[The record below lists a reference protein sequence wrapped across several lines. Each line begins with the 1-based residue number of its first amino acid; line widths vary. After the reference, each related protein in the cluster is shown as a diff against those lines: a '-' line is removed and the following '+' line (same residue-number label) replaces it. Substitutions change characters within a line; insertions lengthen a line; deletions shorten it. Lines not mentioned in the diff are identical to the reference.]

1 MANFSGL
8 RLRIRQCLPLWW
20 QHPLSVLAIL
30 LVTLAIGAL
39 AMRFNLMT
47 DQTHNQRNTLSSA
60 SVKVLKDLP
69 GRIEITAFCSN
80 SPFKG
85 RYFRKSIQALLQRY
99 QYHQADIH
107 LQFVD
112 PASNPTL
119 ARSMQIKKE
128 GEMIVSVHGQ
138 QAHLYLP
145 YTEEAFTNLL
155 LQLKH
160 GEHSPLWLMAGEHA
174 LNLQNSS
181 AQGGSHLATAVAAAG
196 LHLENVDV
204 SDSILSD
211 KRLAG
216 KRLPTWLLAGSQQRY
231 SEQQVTALLQH
242 IQAGGNLIWLTT
254 TPAQQGLESLARQL
268 GLQVSEGLVIDPL
281 NREYDIAPHALSTQ
295 RYAGQG
301 LTQDFA
307 LRTFFEQAHGLMRPK
322 VPNDPWQVTP
332 LVAAADH
339 GWVSKRYQPQ
349 NPAQVPTFD
358 ARTDTAGPATVM
370 LSMERL
376 RASGDKQRILV
387 IGSTDFLSNAQ
398 LGRGGNQALAM
409 RGVQWVLNNQPSVTL
424 PASPLRDSVIVLPE
438 GQQQW
443 LLMVLFNSFQF
454 GLPLILLLTSGWI
467 WLRKKR
473 Q

>member
-8 RLRIRQCLPLWW
+8 RLRLRQCLPIWW

-30 LVTLAIGAL
+30 LLTLAIGAL
-39 AMRFNLMT
+39 AMHFNITT

-60 SVKVLKDLP
+60 SVKVLKELP

-85 RYFRKSIQALLQRY
+85 RYFRKSIQALVQRY
-99 QYHQADIH
+99 QHQQADIQ

-112 PASNPTL
+112 PASNPAL
-119 ARSMQIKKE
+119 ARTMQIKKE
-128 GEMIVSVHGQ
+128 GEMLVSYRGQ

-160 GEHSPLWLMAGEHA
+160 GEHAPLWLIEGENT
-174 LNLQNSS
+174 LDLQDTT
-181 AQGGSHLATAVAAAG
+181 APGGSQLAAAVASAG
-196 LHLENVDV
+196 LHLEKVN
-204 SDSILSD
+204 IAQQALPN
-211 KRLAG
+211 KT
-216 KRLPTWLLAGSQQRY
+216 LPTWLLAGANQQY
-231 SEQQVTALLQH
+231 NTDQVNALLQH
-242 IQAGGNLIWLTT
+242 VHNGGNLIWLTAS
-254 TPAQQGLESLARQL
+254 PAQQGLEILAEKL
-268 GLQVSEGLVIDPL
+268 GLQVSAGLVIDPR
-281 NREYDIAPHALSTQ
+281 NRAYDIAPHALSTQ

-307 LRTFFEQAHGLMRPK
+307 LRTFFDQAHSLMRPRLA
-322 VPNDPWQVTP
+322 NNPWQVTP
-332 LVAAADH
+332 LVAAAEH
-339 GWVSKRYQPQ
+339 GWVSARYRPQ
-349 NPAQVPTFD
+349 HPAHVPTFD
-358 ARTDTAGPATVM
+358 PDTDTAGPATVM

-443 LLMVLFNSFQF
+443 LLMVLFNGFQF
-454 GLPLILLLTSGWI
+454 GLPLLLLLTSGWI
-467 WLRKKR
+467 WLRRKR

>member
-8 RLRIRQCLPLWW
+8 RLRIRQCLPIWW
-20 QHPLSVLAIL
+20 QHPLSVLAV
-30 LVTLAIGAL
+30 LVVSLALGAL
-39 AMRFNLMT
+39 AMHFNLMT

-85 RYFRKSIQALLQRY
+85 RYFRKSIQALVQRY
-99 QYHQADIH
+99 QYHHPDIH
-107 LQFVD
+107 VQFVD

-128 GEMIVSVHGQ
+128 GEMIVSAHGQ

-145 YTEEAFTNLL
+145 YTEEALTNLL

-160 GEHSPLWLMAGEHA
+160 GEHAPLWLMAGEHA
-174 LNLQNSS
+174 LNLQDSA
-181 AQGGSHLATAVAAAG
+181 AQGGSQLATAVTAAG
-196 LHLENVDV
+196 LHLEKADV
-204 SDSILSD
+204 SDSAMSD
-211 KRLAG
+211 KRLPG

-231 SEQQVTALLQH
+231 SERQVTALLQH

-307 LRTFFEQAHGLMRPK
+307 LRTFFDQAHGLIRPK
-322 VPNDPWQVTP
+322 MPKDPWQITP

-339 GWVSKRYQPQ
+339 GWVSKHYQPQ
-349 NPAQVPTFD
+349 HPAQVPPFD
-358 ARTDTAGPATVM
+358 VHTDTAGPATVM
-370 LSMERL
+370 LSMERV
-376 RASGDKQRILV
+376 RPSGDKQRILV
-387 IGSTDFLSNAQ
+387 IGSADFLHNAQ
-398 LGRGGNQALAM
+398 LQRGGNLALAM
-409 RGVQWVLNNQPSVTL
+409 RGVQWVLNNQPSVSL
-424 PASPLRDSVIVLPE
+424 PATPLRDSVIVLPE

-443 LLMVLFNSFQF
+443 RLMLLFNGFQF
-454 GLPLILLLTSGWI
+454 GLPVLLLLAGGWS
-467 WLRKKR
+467 WLRKRR